1 MRTYYLINTETGKF
15 VETNTETFDG
25 DWPSRYPHL
34 AGCDWIDS
42 PSINEYDIVN
52 GLPYSYDLCRD
63 GMLATL
69 YADTTKHGAEEI
81 RAAKAKLRRDHD
93 VVSLRVQRITPA

>member
-1 MRTYYLINTETGKF
+1 MRTYYLINPKTGKF

-42 PSINEYDIVN
+42 PSIDEYDMVN
-52 GLPYSYDLCRD
+52 GLPFSYDLCQN
-63 GMLATL
+63 GMMATL
-69 YADTTKHGAEEI
+69 YADTTKHGEEEI
-81 RAAKAKLRRDHD
+81 KIAKAKLRRDHD
-93 VVSLRVQRITPA
+93 VASLRVQRITPA